1 MTKKKLLEDDAL
13 VVKSVGKAFEVL
25 ECFEQTSQS
34 ERELSLMDICRLTGF
49 DKSTAQRFTHTL
61 QMLGY
66 INKNESSRRYSLSLK
81 VLNLAFHF
89 LRNDAFI
96 EAVNPHLFELCQ
108 RSHCRVSL
116 SLFDD
121 TETVYAA
128 RHQYKSEYYSSS
140 LLGKRVP
147 IYCSGGGRS
156 ILACLDAGQRDDI
169 LDRSE
174 FIAFTHHTVLDRQI
188 ILDEIELAG
197 KKGYGLTKEQ
207 FAYGELG
214 LGAALVDRHGYPLA
228 AIQMAIN
235 QSEICLEEFEKKY
248 APMLLETV
256 QRIGAY

>member
-1 MTKKKLLEDDAL
+1 MIKKKLLEDGAL
-13 VVKSVGKAFEVL
+13 NVKSVGKAFEVL
-25 ECFEQTSQS
+25 KCFEQTSQS

-61 QMLGY
+61 QTLGY

-81 VLNLAFHF
+81 VLDLAFHF

-96 EAVNPHLFELCQ
+96 EMVNPHLFELCQ
-108 RSHCRVSL
+108 LSRCRVSL

-121 TETVYAA
+121 TETVYAV

-140 LLGKRVP
+140 LLGKRIP

-156 ILACLDAGQRDDI
+156 ILACLDAALCNDI

-174 FIAFTHHTVLDRQI
+174 FKAFTNHTELDRQV

-207 FAYGELG
+207 FVYGELG
-214 LGAALVDRHGYPLA
+214 IGAALVDRNGYPLA
-228 AIQMAIN
+228 AIQLAVS
-235 QSEICLEEFEKKY
+235 QSEITLDEFERKY
-248 APMLLETV
+248 GPMLLETV
-256 QRIGAY
+256 QRIGPY